1 MYVAAAMWA
10 VCACAVRQLE
20 PAPTNNRIWSCACV
34 HRARARGDLVCCS
47 YNSVAENIVRD
58 HASPVTHT
66 RRLYALRCTRVRCDA
81 SCSKR
86 AHHPRASPVAAEGEA
101 GPAPEAGCRSSR
113 RRGNLKPYAHNL
125 SPCHTAI
132 CASAPMPCQCHVART
147 CRPLK
152 LTLDLCLHAPAS
164 PIPCAEAGRSM
175 SRPHRPRRRH
185 LLCRVPSRSPAPFV
199 VVSPM
204 PFCAVARPRAACC
217 SPPSPPAR
225 PCHVPWLAQVS
236 PAPPSASPHSYATC
250 AVALD
255 CASLGVGALSC
266 RVPLRS
272 TFAVALDCASLG
284 VAALSCRVPL
294 RLTAPFV
301 VDAVAQECSCLQNQ
315 GCGKNQSRPDGHKW
329 RGESRLRSTLGA
341 LVGLATILRR
351 RSARPHE
358 DIVPHQ
364 TFG

>member
-1 MYVAAAMWA
+1 
-10 VCACAVRQLE
+10 
-20 PAPTNNRIWSCACV
+20 
-34 HRARARGDLVCCS
+34 
-47 YNSVAENIVRD
+47 
-58 HASPVTHT
+58 
-66 RRLYALRCTRVRCDA
+66 
-81 SCSKR
+81 
-86 AHHPRASPVAAEGEA
+86 
-101 GPAPEAGCRSSR
+101 
-113 RRGNLKPYAHNL
+113 
-125 SPCHTAI
+125 
-132 CASAPMPCQCHVART
+132 
-147 CRPLK
+147 
-152 LTLDLCLHAPAS
+152 
-164 PIPCAEAGRSM
+164 M
-175 SRPHRPRRRH
+175 SRPHRPRRRR

-199 VVSPM
+199 VVFPM
-204 PFCAVARPRAACC
+204 PICAVVRPRAACC

-301 VDAVAQECSCLQNQ
+301 VDAVAQECSYLQNQ
-315 GCGKNQSRPDGHKW
+315 GCGRISRGLMGKW
-329 RGESRLRSTLGA
+329 GGESGLRSTLGA

>member
-1 MYVAAAMWA
+1 M
-10 VCACAVRQLE
+10 R
-20 PAPTNNRIWSCACV
+20 P
-34 HRARARGDLVCCS
+34 RARRARPRRLAAGAAGG
-47 YNSVAENIVRD
+47 AETSNL
-58 HASPVTHT
+58 THT
-66 RRLYALRCTRVRCDA
+66 T
-81 SCSKR
+81 S
-86 AHHPRASPVAAEGEA
+86 AHVA
-101 GPAPEAGCRSSR
+101 PQ
-113 RRGNLKPYAHNL
+113 
-125 SPCHTAI
+125 
-132 CASAPMPCQCHVART
+132 SAPVPPCHVART

-152 LTLDLCLHAPAS
+152 LTLDLCLQRRPYHVPRLAGPCLAHTALGVAAS
-164 PIPCAEAGRSM
+164 YAAFLRA
-175 SRPHRPRRRH
+175 RLH
-185 LLCRVPSRSPAPFV
+185 LLLFDFV
-199 VVSPM
+199 VVTPM

-236 PAPPSASPHSYATC
+236 PEPPSASPHSYATC

-255 CASLGVGALSC
+255 CASLGVAALSC

-272 TFAVALDCASLG
+272 TCAVALDCASLG

>member
-1 MYVAAAMWA
+1 MWLRLRGLYVR
-10 VCACAVRQLE
+10 VRSGSWSRLRLIIE
-20 PAPTNNRIWSCACV
+20 SWSCACV

-132 CASAPMPCQCHVART
+132 CASAPMPRRAHVPPAEAHL
-147 CRPLK
+147 RPLP
-152 LTLDLCLHAPAS
+152 PAS

-175 SRPHRPRRRH
+175 SRPHRPRRRR

-225 PCHVPWLAQVS
+225 QCHVPWLAQVS
-236 PAPPSASPHSYATC
+236 PAPPSASPHSDATC
-250 AVALD
+250 
-255 CASLGVGALSC
+255 
-266 RVPLRS
+266 
-272 TFAVALDCASLG
+272 AVALDCASLG

-301 VDAVAQECSCLQNQ
+301 VDVLLHKNAHTCRTKDVA
-315 GCGKNQSRPDGHKW
+315 
-329 RGESRLRSTLGA
+329 ESVEA
-341 LVGLATILRR
+341 
-351 RSARPHE
+351 
-358 DIVPHQ
+358 
-364 TFG
+364 

>member
-1 MYVAAAMWA
+1 M
-10 VCACAVRQLE
+10 
-20 PAPTNNRIWSCACV
+20 
-34 HRARARGDLVCCS
+34 RGW
-47 YNSVAENIVRD
+47 
-58 HASPVTHT
+58 P
-66 RRLYALRCTRVRCDA
+66 
-81 SCSKR
+81 
-86 AHHPRASPVAAEGEA
+86 
-101 GPAPEAGCRSSR
+101 
-113 RRGNLKPYAHNL
+113 
-125 SPCHTAI
+125 
-132 CASAPMPCQCHVART
+132 
-147 CRPLK
+147 
-152 LTLDLCLHAPAS
+152 
-164 PIPCAEAGRSM
+164 M
-175 SRPHRPRRRH
+175 SRPHRPRRRRPSF
-185 LLCRVPSRSPAPFV
+185 RVPSRSPAPV
-199 VVSPM
+199 LVVSPM
-204 PFCAVARPRAACC
+204 PICAVARARAARC
-217 SPPSPPAR
+217 SPPLPPAR

-250 AVALD
+250 
-255 CASLGVGALSC
+255 
-266 RVPLRS
+266 
-272 TFAVALDCASLG
+272 AVALDCASLG

>member
-1 MYVAAAMWA
+1 MH
-10 VCACAVRQLE
+10 L
-20 PAPTNNRIWSCACV
+20 P
-34 HRARARGDLVCCS
+34 LL
-47 YNSVAENIVRD
+47 
-58 HASPVTHT
+58 T
-66 RRLYALRCTRVRCDA
+66 RVGCTRYDRYTGALRDA

-113 RRGNLKPYAHNL
+113 RRGNLKPYAHNI
-125 SPCHTAI
+125 SPCRTTI
-132 CASAPMPCQCHVART
+132 CASAPMPRRAHVPPAEAHL
-147 CRPLK
+147 RPLP
-152 LTLDLCLHAPAS
+152 PAS

-175 SRPHRPRRRH
+175 SRPHRPRRRR

-199 VVSPM
+199 VVFPM
-204 PFCAVARPRAACC
+204 PICAVVRPRAACC

-250 AVALD
+250 
-255 CASLGVGALSC
+255 
-266 RVPLRS
+266 
-272 TFAVALDCASLG
+272 AVALDCASLG

>member
-1 MYVAAAMWA
+1 MLHRNL
-10 VCACAVRQLE
+10 RQCPHAL
-20 PAPTNNRIWSCACV
+20 
-34 HRARARGDLVCCS
+34 
-47 YNSVAENIVRD
+47 SVPR
-58 HASPVTHT
+58 
-66 RRLYALRCTRVRCDA
+66 
-81 SCSKR
+81 R
-86 AHHPRASPVAAEGEA
+86 AHVPPAE
-101 GPAPEAGCRSSR
+101 
-113 RRGNLKPYAHNL
+113 AHL
-125 SPCHTAI
+125 
-132 CASAPMPCQCHVART
+132 
-147 CRPLK
+147 RPLP
-152 LTLDLCLHAPAS
+152 PAS

-175 SRPHRPRRRH
+175 SRPHRPRRRR

-199 VVSPM
+199 VVFPM
-204 PFCAVARPRAACC
+204 PICAVVRPRAACC

-250 AVALD
+250 
-255 CASLGVGALSC
+255 
-266 RVPLRS
+266 
-272 TFAVALDCASLG
+272 AVALDCASLG

>member
-1 MYVAAAMWA
+1 MCVCGCGYVGCKCVCGPAAGAA
-10 VCACAVRQLE
+10 RLRIEYVVRM
-20 PAPTNNRIWSCACV
+20 
-34 HRARARGDLVCCS
+34 RARARGDLVCCS
-47 YNSVAENIVRD
+47 CNSVAENIVRD
-58 HASPVTHT
+58 HASPVTHSRHASAYAV
-66 RRLYALRCTRVRCDA
+66 RRTRVRCDTVA
-81 SCSKR
+81 LLEAGTPSSRLSGCGRGRGGPGPGGWLPEQPAAWKPQTLHTQPQPMLHRNLRQCPHALSVPRR
-86 AHHPRASPVAAEGEA
+86 AHVPPAE
-101 GPAPEAGCRSSR
+101 
-113 RRGNLKPYAHNL
+113 AHL
-125 SPCHTAI
+125 
-132 CASAPMPCQCHVART
+132 
-147 CRPLK
+147 RPLP
-152 LTLDLCLHAPAS
+152 PAS

-175 SRPHRPRRRH
+175 SRPHRPRRRR

-199 VVSPM
+199 VVFPM
-204 PFCAVARPRAACC
+204 PICAVVRPRAACC

-266 RVPLRS
+266 HVPLRS

>member
-1 MYVAAAMWA
+1 V
-10 VCACAVRQLE
+10 
-20 PAPTNNRIWSCACV
+20 
-34 HRARARGDLVCCS
+34 
-47 YNSVAENIVRD
+47 
-58 HASPVTHT
+58 
-66 RRLYALRCTRVRCDA
+66 
-81 SCSKR
+81 
-86 AHHPRASPVAAEGEA
+86 

-113 RRGNLKPYAHNL
+113 RRGNLKPYTRNL
-125 SPCHTAI
+125 SPCCTAI

-152 LTLDLCLHAPAS
+152 LTLDLCLQRRPYRVPRLAGPCLAHTDLGVAASYAGFLRARLHLLLLCFPCLSVLWCAPVPPAVAHLRHQLAHAMCRGWPK
-164 PIPCAEAGRSM
+164 
-175 SRPHRPRRRH
+175 SRPHLPRRRRT
-185 LLCRVPSRSPAPFV
+185 L
-199 VVSPM
+199 M
-204 PFCAVARPRAACC
+204 P
-217 SPPSPPAR
+217 
-225 PCHVPWLAQVS
+225 HVPLRS
-236 PAPPSASPHSYATC
+236 TAPPSASPPSHATC
-250 AVALD
+250 
-255 CASLGVGALSC
+255 
-266 RVPLRS
+266 
-272 TFAVALDCASLG
+272 AVALDCASLG